1 MNYLVLLGFVIGVP
15 AVICAIGFLAV
26 LADDHDR
33 EQERRTEA
41 ERLSRERHPA
51 GPDL

>member
-15 AVICAIGFLAV
+15 ALICAIGFLAV

-33 EQERRTEA
+33 EQERQNAR
-41 ERLSRERHPA
+41 
-51 GPDL
+51 D

>member
-15 AVICAIGFLAV
+15 ALICAIGFLAV

-33 EQERRTEA
+33 EVEA
-41 ERLSRERHPA
+41 RSEHAA
-51 GPDL
+51 GRDQ